1 MAGQRLS
8 MRKTRELL
16 RQKWCLGRSHREM
29 ARSLSQ
35 SVGAIHAMLRRA
47 SAAGL
52 GRLVARQK

>member
-1 MAGQRLS
+1 